1 MTKDNFVYFTNRN
14 DVHLRGATISP
25 GWLLQASYA
34 STRTFHKTL
43 IIKTKFEMRV
53 SIDYNLMIIILS
65 TTFEG
70 AELLNN
76 TNL

>member
-1 MTKDNFVYFTNRN
+1 
-14 DVHLRGATISP
+14 
-25 GWLLQASYA
+25 
-34 STRTFHKTL
+34 
-43 IIKTKFEMRV
+43 MRV
-53 SIDYNLMIIILS
+53 SINYNLMIIILS

>member
-1 MTKDNFVYFTNRN
+1 
-14 DVHLRGATISP
+14 
-25 GWLLQASYA
+25 
-34 STRTFHKTL
+34 
-43 IIKTKFEMRV
+43 MRV

-65 TTFEG
+65 RTFEG

>member
-1 MTKDNFVYFTNRN
+1 
-14 DVHLRGATISP
+14 
-25 GWLLQASYA
+25 
-34 STRTFHKTL
+34 
-43 IIKTKFEMRV
+43 MRV

-70 AELLNN
+70 PELLNN